1 MLAKALRL
9 MLAKALSIP
18 LNNRSTTVFFYVA
31 SYKNLLSFKAV
42 LPKPALPE
50 EDWAIMSLHK
60 PLQWRVWPFSCSPL
74 YHYTSTTRTHT
85 HEESFSAIITD
96 NVSFHDTY
104 KSQLYVATWAFTLLQ
119 KI

>member
-50 EDWAIMSLHK
+50 ED
-60 PLQWRVWPFSCSPL
+60 
-74 YHYTSTTRTHT
+74 
-85 HEESFSAIITD
+85 
-96 NVSFHDTY
+96 
-104 KSQLYVATWAFTLLQ
+104 
-119 KI
+119 